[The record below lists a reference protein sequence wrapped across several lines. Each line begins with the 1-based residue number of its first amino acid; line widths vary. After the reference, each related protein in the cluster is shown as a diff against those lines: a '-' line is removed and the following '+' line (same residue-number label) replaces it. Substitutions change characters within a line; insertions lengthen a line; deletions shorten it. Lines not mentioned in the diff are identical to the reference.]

1 MAYQIEEINTC
12 TKKLLFNC
20 DLKGL
25 EARMA
30 QALQEQQKTANI
42 KGFRQGKVPKD
53 LVERYYGPRIKA
65 DAIEKFISD
74 SYAQAIQESKLQV
87 IALPKID
94 DFKMDEA
101 AKEVKFNATVE
112 VYPEFSLVD
121 ISSWEFKKDPVKVTD
136 EDVDKAVK
144 QVLEK
149 KAVMK
154 NAPEGALLAN
164 GQHAIIDFTG
174 IKPDGSR
181 PDNMK
186 GTGYSLEIGSHSFVD
201 TFEEQLIGMKVGDE
215 RTIEVT
221 FPGDYGAEE
230 LRNVKVKFE
239 VKLQEIK
246 DKVFPE
252 IDDEFL
258 KEEGHADKAAFLAAV
273 RRDLEDGQKKAVE
286 QKLRRE
292 VLQRLSKENNFLI
305 PNAMIDQQ
313 LKADQDRLRQQ
324 YKAYRLPDSK
334 IDDLIQSGAEE
345 MRKTA
350 EAEMREALIVN
361 RYAEDAKIEVGDADI
376 DVYLKEVVAKD
387 NGGDISYYEDLFKK
401 HPQYKTNV
409 KIMLREQKAVEA
421 ILKKVKIS

>member
-1 MAYQIEEINTC
+1 
-12 TKKLLFNC
+12 
-20 DLKGL
+20 
-25 EARMA
+25 
-30 QALQEQQKTANI
+30 
-42 KGFRQGKVPKD
+42 
-53 LVERYYGPRIKA
+53 
-65 DAIEKFISD
+65 
-74 SYAQAIQESKLQV
+74 
-87 IALPKID
+87 
-94 DFKMDEA
+94 
-101 AKEVKFNATVE
+101 
-112 VYPEFSLVD
+112 
-121 ISSWEFKKDPVKVTD
+121 
-136 EDVDKAVK
+136 
-144 QVLEK
+144 VLEK